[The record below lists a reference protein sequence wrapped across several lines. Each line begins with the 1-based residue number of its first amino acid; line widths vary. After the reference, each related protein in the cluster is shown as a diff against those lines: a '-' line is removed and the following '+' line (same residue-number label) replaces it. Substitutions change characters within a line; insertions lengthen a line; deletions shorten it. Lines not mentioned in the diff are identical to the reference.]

1 MFYVVIII
9 RNRAIFLVLFVCDVV
24 CVFLRLFFFKACCVS
39 SHNDDCKSEYFL
51 SYFVIYPI
59 PYLPTQ
65 VNNFRARFLNAVS
78 KLDVTCFSSIDP
90 KVY

>member
-24 CVFLRLFFFKACCVS
+24 CVFLRLFFKVCCVS
-39 SHNDDCKSEYFL
+39 SHNADCKSECFL

-59 PYLPTQ
+59 LYLPAQ

-78 KLDVTCFSSIDP
+78 KLDVICFSSIDP